1 VRCRASLGVIMA
13 GEAVGVVAMV
23 GVTAMAGD
31 GAGAVGDGVSD
42 GRTGD
47 LDGGSDGV
55 PGSTIPI
62 GMHQRRHTT
71 TIRIMARIMTGP
83 TIRPTGM
90 TRLTTLTCRGA
101 TGTRQVRPTTLSALA
116 RPYELI
122 KTVSCCLPPAIRAT
136 TSDGDGLPHNC

>member
-1 VRCRASLGVIMA
+1 MRRRASLGVIMA
-13 GEAVGVVAMV
+13 GEEVGVVAMV
-23 GVTAMAGD
+23 GVMAMVGD

-83 TIRPTGM
+83 TIRPIGLI
-90 TRLTTLTCRGA
+90 RRTTLTRRAA
-101 TGTRQVRPTTLSALA
+101 TGTRQVRPTTLSALV

-122 KTVSCCLPPAIRAT
+122 KTVSRCLPFAIRAT